1 MLLEQIK
8 NSIFVQN
15 SIKMKRFL
23 VILIGLFFLNGCDD
37 GNLTQE
43 SIDFED
49 IATQSCS
56 TNNIIYKLK
65 EKEALLLVIPNI
77 VFPSEPATTII
88 NIDASNQVFY
98 RFYNG
103 TVTASSICNTVPPIT
118 PVAIN
123 QWIATSG
130 KIQITTTTIKT
141 KNTTDNSTRIT
152 GYNHNIVFKDITF
165 LRSDGTSQLNET
177 MVFGDYTTSASSLPV
192 VFDKVLEKCSAN
204 TPNQV
209 YDYNSS
215 ESLTL
220 NVDQALLS
228 TTTLN
233 TVKTGLI
240 STTTNKLTYRIFSGL
255 LTASYFCN
263 VTTPTTPII
272 SQEWIAL
279 NGVTAVSGI
288 IEVMTVSNGPS
299 SFKHTITLKKVTL
312 KNGNNDFSLGDS
324 YLYGDL
330 LTN

>member
-1 MLLEQIK
+1 
-8 NSIFVQN
+8 
-15 SIKMKRFL
+15 MKRFL
-23 VILIGLFFLNGCDD
+23 VILIGLIILNGCDD
-37 GNLTQE
+37 GNLNQE

-49 IATQSCS
+49 VATQSCS

-65 EKEALLLVIPNI
+65 EKEALLILIPNS
-77 VFPSEPATTII
+77 VFPSEPDITTI

-98 RFYNG
+98 RFYDG
-103 TVTASSICNTVPPIT
+103 KVTASSICDAVSPIT

-123 QWIATSG
+123 QWTATSG
-130 KIQITTTTIKT
+130 KIQITTTLIKST
-141 KNTTDNSTRIT
+141 NTTENSTRIT

-165 LRSDGTSQLNET
+165 LKSDGTSQLNQT
-177 MVFGDYTTSASSLPV
+177 MIFGDYTTSATSLPV
-192 VFDKVLEKCSAN
+192 VFDKVLEKCVTN

-220 NVDQALLS
+220 NIDPALLN
-228 TTTLN
+228 TTVLN
-233 TVKTGLI
+233 TIKTGLI
-240 STTTNKLTYRIFSGL
+240 TPTTNKFTYRLFSGL

-263 VTTPTTPII
+263 ATTPATPII

-279 NGVTAVSGI
+279 SGVANTSGI
-288 IEVMTVSNGPS
+288 IEVLTVSNGPG

-312 KNGNNDFSLGDS
+312 KNGNNDFSLGDN
-324 YLYGDL
+324 YLYGEL

>member
-65 EKEALLLVIPNI
+65 EKEALLLVIPNT

-98 RFYNG
+98 RFYDG
-103 TVTASSICNTVPPIT
+103 TVTSNSICNTVPPIT

-141 KNTTDNSTRIT
+141 TNTTDNSTRIT

-177 MVFGDYTTSASSLPV
+177 MVFGDYTTSATSFPV
-192 VFDKVLEKCSAN
+192 VFDKVLEKCSLN
-204 TPNQV
+204 TPNQL

-220 NVDQALLS
+220 NVDPALLS

-240 STTTNKLTYRIFSGL
+240 STTTNKLTYRVFSGL

-279 NGVTAVSGI
+279 NGVSAVSGI
-288 IEVMTVSNGPS
+288 IEVITVSNGPG

>member
-15 SIKMKRFL
+15 SIKMKQFL
-23 VILIGLFFLNGCDD
+23 VILMGLIFLNGCDD

-43 SIDFED
+43 TIDFED
-49 IATQSCS
+49 VAAQSCS

-65 EKEALLLVIPNI
+65 EKEALLLLIPNS
-77 VFPSEPATTII
+77 VFPSEPAITTI

-98 RFYNG
+98 RFYDG
-103 TVTASSICNTVPPIT
+103 SVKASSICDAVPPIT

-123 QWIATSG
+123 QWIATAG
-130 KIQITTTTIKT
+130 RIQITTTTIKT
-141 KNTTDNSTRIT
+141 TNTTENSTRIT

-165 LRSDGTSQLNET
+165 LKSDGTSQLNQT
-177 MVFGDYTTSASSLPV
+177 MVFGDYTTSATGLPV
-192 VFDKVLEKCSAN
+192 VFDKVLEKCSTN
-204 TPNQV
+204 SPNQV
-209 YDYNSS
+209 YDFNSS
-215 ESLTL
+215 ESFTL
-220 NVDQALLS
+220 NIDPTLLS

-240 STTTNKLTYRIFSGL
+240 STTNNKLTYRLFSGL
-255 LTASYFCN
+255 VTASYFCN
-263 VTTPTTPII
+263 TTTPTTPIL

-279 NGVTAVSGI
+279 NGIANTSGI
-288 IEVMTVSNGPS
+288 IEVLTVSNGPG

-324 YLYGDL
+324 YLYGEL